1 MVLKV
6 LVLPAGVYICDHE
19 IYFISLFFC
28 LKVPLFVW
36 VNAPSVTTMKDLLR
50 TDTCVGCVD
59 FCAAGSA
66 SVRSI
71 IDFCYH
77 KTTGTIWKHQDST
90 TSFTTPS
97 PGFAQIRGAFIRGD
111 YIFTVGSN
119 ISGSSEWN
127 WLHITLPALRILKWL
142 LDFGEICA
150 TLQ

>member
-36 VNAPSVTTMKDLLR
+36 VNAPSATTMKDLLR

-77 KTTGTIWKHQDST
+77 KNKGTIWKPHQEST
-90 TSFTTPS
+90 TSFTASS
-97 PGFAQIRGAFIRGD
+97 PGVEQIRGVSSCGD
-111 YIFTVGSN
+111 SIFDGV
-119 ISGSSEWN
+119 
-127 WLHITLPALRILKWL
+127 A
-142 LDFGEICA
+142 
-150 TLQ
+150 